1 MSNETESY
9 IQGQCVMWLWN
20 ERPETRSK
28 LFEVNNNPLNKI
40 DGARRKAMGMVAGVS
55 DLIYLRD
62 GLPPLCIEMKDA
74 AGVQSQA
81 QKDWQKVAE
90 STGCEYVIIRSLTE
104 FQELFRPILNYV
116 KA

>member
-1 MSNETESY
+1 MKTESY
-9 IQGQCVMWLWN
+9 IQGECVQWLWN
-20 ERPETRSK
+20 TKPETRGK

-74 AGVQSQA
+74 TGKQSPA
-81 QKDWQKVAE
+81 QIAWQKIAE
-90 STGCEYVIIRSLTE
+90 DAGCTYVIIRSLAE
-104 FQELFRPILNYV
+104 FQELFNGEG
-116 KA
+116 